1 MPVCSYELGI
11 NGVCDV
17 VEFHRAKEGAIV
29 HGYEGHYKII
39 PVEYKHGS
47 PKEDESDIL
56 QVVAQAMCLED
67 MFCTAVEEVHIYYG
81 KTRRRLKLDVN
92 SDIRNRVKEI
102 VAEMHTLYERR
113 YTPRVK
119 SHKGCKA
126 CSLREICLPKL
137 CKVKSVREYI
147 DSAIKEEKYEK
158 LLNTLY
164 INSADKYLSLDGEN
178 IVISENKT
186 ECGRV
191 PMHNIEAVVT
201 TGYAG
206 ISPALLGKCAKRI
219 YLFRFKPQWTLSG
232 KYSRAVLWKC
242 YFKKNQYRIS
252 DNEEL
257 CTQISKI

>member
-1 MPVCSYELGI
+1 MTSEDNLLMISGIQHFVFCRRQWALIHIEQQWAENLLTVSGEIMHKNAHDNFSSEKRGELIISRGMPVCSYELGI

-29 HGYEGHYKII
+29 HGYEGYYKII
-39 PVEYKHGS
+39 PVEYKHGA

-137 CKVKSVREYI
+137 SKVKSVREYI
-147 DSAIKEEKYEK
+147 DSAIKE
-158 LLNTLY
+158 
-164 INSADKYLSLDGEN
+164 
-178 IVISENKT
+178 
-186 ECGRV
+186 
-191 PMHNIEAVVT
+191 
-201 TGYAG
+201 
-206 ISPALLGKCAKRI
+206 AKI
-219 YLFRFKPQWTLSG
+219 
-232 KYSRAVLWKC
+232 
-242 YFKKNQYRIS
+242 
-252 DNEEL
+252 
-257 CTQISKI
+257 

>member
-1 MPVCSYELGI
+1 MTSEDNLLMISGIQHFVFCRRQWALIHIEQQWAENLLTVSGEIMHKNAHDNFSSEKRGELIISRGMPICSYELGI

-67 MFCTAVEEVHIYYG
+67 MFCTNVEEVHIYYG

-137 CKVKSVREYI
+137 SKVKSVREYI
-147 DSAIKEEKYEK
+147 DSAIKEEK
-158 LLNTLY
+158 
-164 INSADKYLSLDGEN
+164 I
-178 IVISENKT
+178 
-186 ECGRV
+186 
-191 PMHNIEAVVT
+191 
-201 TGYAG
+201 
-206 ISPALLGKCAKRI
+206 
-219 YLFRFKPQWTLSG
+219 
-232 KYSRAVLWKC
+232 
-242 YFKKNQYRIS
+242 
-252 DNEEL
+252 
-257 CTQISKI
+257 